1 MDVREY
7 PVLYVDDESANRVV
21 MKHNLGQFFT
31 LRIADSAEAA
41 LEILASE
48 PVAVLLADQRMPG
61 VTGVDLAEQVLERYP
76 DVVRVII
83 TAYSDL
89 DATIDAI
96 NRARVNRFIKK
107 PWTREELV
115 AVMEESVLAFHN
127 GRLIKRLEERLRQ
140 LDRMTAVAVMSSA
153 IAHDL
158 RQPLAYIEPT
168 LDVMKNEVRELAG
181 EVAAE
186 RSRERLEVLTDCL
199 GDVTQGVEK
208 FKLITST
215 LMKSLSSK
223 QVATERIDVREVLE
237 SAVAITRSTVRRHAQ
252 LQLELPGEPVSMM
265 ASEGRIIQLVVNLM
279 LNAVQSLTE
288 GTPMTNRIWV
298 SLESDEESVVIRV
311 RDTGCGISEEQLEQ
325 IFYPLYT
332 TKGSSGGSGLGLPIC
347 KQIVEEMDG
356 LIDVDSVVDRGSTF
370 KVTLPRRQPEP
381 EPDPQPDR

>member
-7 PVLYVDDESANRVV
+7 PILYVDDESANRVV
-21 MKHNLGQFFT
+21 MKHNLGKAFT
-31 LRIADSAEAA
+31 LRIADSAAAA
-41 LEILASE
+41 LEILARE
-48 PVAVLLADQRMPG
+48 PVAVLLADQRMPR

-127 GRLIKRLEERLRQ
+127 NRLIKRLEERLRQ

-168 LDVMKNEVRELAG
+168 LDVMRSEVGALTG
-181 EVAAE
+181 EVEAE
-186 RSRERLEVLTDCL
+186 RGQKRLAVLSDCI
-199 GDVTQGVEK
+199 GDVAQGVEK
-208 FKLITST
+208 LKVITST

-223 QVATERIDVREVLE
+223 QVPQELIDVRAVLE
-237 SAVAITRSTVRRHAQ
+237 NAVTITRSTVRRRAQ
-252 LQLELPGEPVSMM
+252 LQLELPGEPVSML

-279 LNAVQSLTE
+279 LNAVQALTE

-298 SLESDEESVVIRV
+298 SLGSDEDHVVIRV
-311 RDTGCGISEEQLEQ
+311 RDTGCGIPEEEREQ
-325 IFYPLYT
+325 IFAPLYT
-332 TKGSSGGSGLGLPIC
+332 TKSSVGGSGMGLAIC
-347 KQIVEEMDG
+347 RQIVEEMQG
-356 LIDVDSVVDRGSTF
+356 AIDVESAVGRGSTF
-370 KVTLPRRQPEP
+370 EVTLPRRQPA
-381 EPDPQPDR
+381 DDQPAR